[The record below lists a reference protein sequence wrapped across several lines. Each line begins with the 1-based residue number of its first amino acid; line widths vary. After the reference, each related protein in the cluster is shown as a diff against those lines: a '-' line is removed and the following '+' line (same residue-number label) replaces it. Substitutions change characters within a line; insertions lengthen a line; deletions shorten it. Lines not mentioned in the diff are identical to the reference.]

1 MSGSELSPVALLQL
15 WVLRLSG
22 ADQHFMGPQ
31 LLVSLIKHEGLPVDS
46 SVAQKSK
53 IYKSCILHSMEPS
66 SAVLPLTFS
75 QQQ

>member
-53 IYKSCILHSMEPS
+53 IYNSPAFCILWNHLQQS
-66 SAVLPLTFS
+66 SH
-75 QQQ
+75 